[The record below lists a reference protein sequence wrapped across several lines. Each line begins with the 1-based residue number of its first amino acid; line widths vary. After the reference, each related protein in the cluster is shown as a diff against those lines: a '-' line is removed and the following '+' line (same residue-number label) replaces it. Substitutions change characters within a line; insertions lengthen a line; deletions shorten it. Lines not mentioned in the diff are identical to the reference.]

1 MTGRNDTRCEQFLHL
16 LPVQRK
22 VYTIYFRNEVMRSL
36 VVDGNFKADHIKL
49 KRATDD
55 VWLTDGEGMMTARA
69 PYKAH
74 LAIAIETKEV
84 KSYQCSTQHNESPL
98 NI

>member
-1 MTGRNDTRCEQFLHL
+1 MSNSCTL

-22 VYTIYFRNEVMRSL
+22 VYTIDFRNEVMRSL

-49 KRATDD
+49 KRAADD

-84 KSYQCSTQHNESPL
+84 RSYQCSTQHNE
-98 NI
+98 